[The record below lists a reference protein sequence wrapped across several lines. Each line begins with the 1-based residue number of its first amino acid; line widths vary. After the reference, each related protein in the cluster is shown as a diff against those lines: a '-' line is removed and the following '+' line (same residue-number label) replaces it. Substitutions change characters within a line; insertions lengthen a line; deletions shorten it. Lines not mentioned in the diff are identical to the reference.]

1 MAYLSNRILHPDSKA
16 MELGH
21 PWKIYL
27 SKNAANRTVFGIEYQ
42 SDVYDGFDWDKKT
55 VTGLVTRRDDID
67 DPGWKIPTEGYIFL
81 WGEIDEDGVI
91 GKIEVKNDQQELE
104 NIYRAKVNSEGKQTH
119 FAHTLGYI
127 WKTSDEPGSDTWL
140 VRQDANR
147 HLTMIYVVINGVA
160 CKIPFEM

>member
-1 MAYLSNRILHPDSKA
+1 MAYLSNRILYPHSKA

-27 SKNAANRTVFGIEYQ
+27 SKNAANRTVFGVETQ
-42 SDVYDGFDWDKKT
+42 SDVYDGFDWDEKP
-55 VTGLVTRRDDID
+55 VEGLLTRKDDIE
-67 DPGWKIPTEGYIFL
+67 DPYWIIPKEGYIFL

-91 GKIEVKNDQQELE
+91 GKIEVKNDQQELA